1 MVDSTSSA
9 AWARTSRTA
18 RFSSGSGR
26 EGGGRGRRFMVGM
39 VSVLLRS
46 LSMMS
51 RGSDNATLPDMSWMF
66 HVRCGSR
73 STRS

>member
-26 EGGGRGRRFMVGM
+26 EGGGRGRKFMVGM
-39 VSVLLRS
+39 VSVYFDS
-46 LSMMS
+46 AVVVSY
-51 RGSDNATLPDMSWMF
+51 
-66 HVRCGSR
+66 VI
-73 STRS
+73 

>member
-39 VSVLLRS
+39 VSVL
-46 LSMMS
+46 
-51 RGSDNATLPDMSWMF
+51 
-66 HVRCGSR
+66 
-73 STRS
+73 